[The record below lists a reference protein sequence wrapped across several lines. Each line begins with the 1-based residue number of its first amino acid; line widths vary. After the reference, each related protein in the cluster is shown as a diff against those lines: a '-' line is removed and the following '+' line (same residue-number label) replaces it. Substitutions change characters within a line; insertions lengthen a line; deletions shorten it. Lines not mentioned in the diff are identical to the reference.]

1 MIEIIVVVH
10 LIVAIVLILSILV
23 QRSEGGIG
31 MGSGSGGG
39 LMSTRGSANLLTR
52 ITAGLATLFI
62 CTSLALAFLAGGWN
76 RSSSIADEISAT
88 QPLAPSSSETTPSS
102 GATTD
107 SDNLLNSLDSNVPV
121 E

>member
-1 MIEIIVVVH
+1 MIQIIVVIH
-10 LIVAIVLILSILV
+10 LIVAIALVLSILV

-52 ITAGLATLFI
+52 ITAGLATIFI
-62 CTSLALAFLAGGWN
+62 CISLALAFLAGGWN
-76 RSSSIADEISAT
+76 RTSSIADEISAS
-88 QPLAPSSSETTPSS
+88 QPAAIPTESAPTTGS
-102 GATTD
+102 TTD
-107 SDNLLNSLDSNVPV
+107 SDNLLNSLDGDVPV